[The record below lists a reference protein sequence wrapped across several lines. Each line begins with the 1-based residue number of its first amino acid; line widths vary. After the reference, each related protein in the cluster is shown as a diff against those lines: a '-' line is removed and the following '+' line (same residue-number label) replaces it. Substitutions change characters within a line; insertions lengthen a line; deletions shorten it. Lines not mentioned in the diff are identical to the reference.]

1 MGNANDDGLRV
12 FCFADDDDDVVE
24 FHLLATR
31 CDIQG
36 CGVHSSLIAIGT
48 ALFFKITFLK
58 LIIWV
63 ISLCLLKEWFT
74 FGPAFFFFLCS
85 QKLKSLFVFLY
96 MPLFSLQRQNCL
108 SLCLPIHNCHQKLS
122 MIVTIEYV
130 SNSPWVLP
138 YQMKKTSNNKM

>member
-74 FGPAFFFFLCS
+74 FGPAFFFF
-85 QKLKSLFVFLY
+85 SLFAKIKI
-96 MPLFSLQRQNCL
+96 
-108 SLCLPIHNCHQKLS
+108 SLCIFIYATLLSTAPKLS
-122 MIVTIEYV
+122 Q
-130 SNSPWVLP
+130 SLSP
-138 YQMKKTSNNKM
+138 YT